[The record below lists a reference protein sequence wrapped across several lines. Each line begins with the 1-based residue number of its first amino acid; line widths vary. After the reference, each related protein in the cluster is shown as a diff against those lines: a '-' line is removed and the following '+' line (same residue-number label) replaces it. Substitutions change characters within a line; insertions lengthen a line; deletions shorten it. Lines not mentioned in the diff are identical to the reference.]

1 MESFIKE
8 WFTRYSHWPLCSW
21 NGHQFLFDIS
31 FLKQDHSAIELGSI
45 GSSFASKARLSGLS
59 PPLLLLCVLAAQ
71 DSFRNEMQIS
81 RRSFL
86 VKPFFFSLFHLIC
99 PIFSR
104 VSQTLLVTLT
114 TMSKDFF
121 FFFFFI
127 HLTFCDLWPF
137 WPFPLNLVQSQCW
150 LGYFSGM
157 RNMSVCISLKNLSGL
172 VVKQE
177 VWLWFVSAINQLR
190 I

>member
-8 WFTRYSHWPLCSW
+8 MFTRYSHWPLCRW

-31 FLKQDHSAIELGSI
+31 FLKQYHSAIELGSI
-45 GSSFASKARLSGLS
+45 GSSFGSKARLSGLS

-86 VKPFFFSLFHLIC
+86 VKPFFSLFHLIC

-121 FFFFFI
+121 FSLSILPFV
-127 HLTFCDLWPF
+127 TFGPFDLS
-137 WPFPLNLVQSQCW
+137 PLIQS
-150 LGYFSGM
+150 SP
-157 RNMSVCISLKNLSGL
+157 SVGWVIFQGWATCQS
-172 VVKQE
+172 VF
-177 VWLWFVSAINQLR
+177 LWKT
-190 I
+190 